1 MLHDP
6 GRLDAAGTHGWSPL
20 RIAVTLL
27 ISYSAVILLSF
38 IIGYAAERSR
48 SLVVAVSLHCYID
61 VLLNNLDLYIPL
73 LLALPIWALL
83 TVDLAKGC
91 NRTSVIT
98 SKAANGYHFKT
109 GQRNWP
115 PRNKNVLPCRLLFR
129 QVEMLGTRL
138 SLAHEAVGLVQISPT
153 IY

>member
-1 MLHDP
+1 
-6 GRLDAAGTHGWSPL
+6 
-20 RIAVTLL
+20 LL

-83 TVDLAKGC
+83 LLTWPKDATV
-91 NRTSVIT
+91 
-98 SKAANGYHFKT
+98 
-109 GQRNWP
+109 QR
-115 PRNKNVLPCRLLFR
+115 RL
-129 QVEMLGTRL
+129 
-138 SLAHEAVGLVQISPT
+138 
-153 IY
+153 